1 MSDIVLVCRTTTS
14 IVDTRGQPPR
24 VEMTPRVGVYAQSA
38 LFHAGARPDDQDSS
52 PKTERTQRRR
62 RRRAR
67 PVRRAGSERSE
78 ESSVIRAF
86 GASVGER
93 CMPPSARVML
103 SEEVGERRTTRG
115 GSQAAC
121 KVAVLGGVGNA
132 VQRPKGL
139 AACPP
144 GVGRLGVGAGPRGS
158 ARRPRPAGSLHC
170 RRQQCAPS
178 SQRAIRPRLPDRN
191 RGLDAGRR
199 RTLRRRR
206 TARSQFVRMSRTR
219 AGWPPVGS
227 APTP

>member
-1 MSDIVLVCRTTTS
+1 VQGSCPWRCREC
-14 IVDTRGQPPR
+14 RPAAQGLGRLPAGRRPP
-24 VEMTPRVGVYAQSA
+24 
-38 LFHAGARPDDQDSS
+38 
-52 PKTERTQRRR
+52 RRR
-62 RRRAR
+62 R
-67 PVRRAGSERSE
+67 
-78 ESSVIRAF
+78 
-86 GASVGER
+86 
-93 CMPPSARVML
+93 
-103 SEEVGERRTTRG
+103 
-115 GSQAAC
+115 
-121 KVAVLGGVGNA
+121 
-132 VQRPKGL
+132 
-139 AACPP
+139 
-144 GVGRLGVGAGPRGS
+144 GPAGS